1 VQGKAL
7 ATLFLLWLIGRFCLM
22 FPDLLGI
29 KLNSTIDL
37 AFLPSLPS
45 VTVVLAKPILAIKQ
59 YRNLFF
65 VPLLAILNNNHI
77 SCAIVDVL
85 EQELPPKDHML
96 LAAQST
102 KLKITVHIALGRS
115 TGTAINLVAGNI
127 TAFKQGRRTNRVD

>member
-7 ATLFLLWLIGRFCLM
+7 ATLFLLWLIGHFCLM

-37 AFLPSLPS
+37 AFLPS
-45 VTVVLAKPILAIKQ
+45 VTVVLAKPILAIKK

-65 VPLLAILNNNHI
+65 VPLLAILNNNHLA
-77 SCAIVDVL
+77 CAIVDVL

-102 KLKITVHIALGRS
+102 KLKITAHIALGKP